1 MSDIKS
7 TNRLPEA
14 GKVVIITGAS
24 KGIGAATAKKLAAE
38 GYRVVVSSR
47 SLENCQLLVDEIQQT
62 GGEALA
68 LSCHIGD
75 EEQLQVLVDKTISHW
90 GQLDG
95 LVCNAASNPVYGP
108 AKVVDYKAFELIMR
122 NNVYS
127 AMKLTVL
134 AAKHMPTGGSVV
146 IISSIAGLMGSRMIG
161 AYGVSKAAEMALI
174 RNLALDYGKK
184 GIRVNGVAPGL
195 IETDFSSALMN
206 NPALMNKVHNESAL
220 GRVGQP
226 DDIAGPIS
234 FLLSDAAAFITGQ
247 TIVADGGMVI
257 ADPM

>member
-1 MSDIKS
+1 MPSDK
-7 TNRLPEA
+7 TGNCMPDA
-14 GKVVIITGAS
+14 GKVVVITGAS
-24 KGIGAATAKKLAAE
+24 KGIGAATAKKLAAA
-38 GYRVVVSSR
+38 GCKVVVSSR
-47 SLENCQLLVDEIQQT
+47 SQENCQLVVDEIEEA

-68 LSCHIGD
+68 VSCHIGD
-75 EEQLQVLVDKTISHW
+75 EDQLQGLIDKTVNHW
-90 GQLDG
+90 GKVDG

-134 AAKHMPTGGSVV
+134 AAKHMTAGSSVV

-161 AYGVSKAAEMALI
+161 AYGVSKAAEMSLI

-195 IETDFSSALMN
+195 VETNFSTALMN

-234 FLLSDAAAFITGQ
+234 FLLSDCASFITGQ
-247 TIVADGGMVI
+247 TIIADGGMVI
-257 ADPM
+257 ADPL

>member
-1 MSDIKS
+1 MSKNKTTS
-7 TNRLPEA
+7 CMPEA
-14 GKVVIITGAS
+14 GRVVIITGAS
-24 KGIGAATAKKLAAE
+24 KGIGAATAKKLAAD
-38 GYRVVVSSR
+38 GCRVVVSSR
-47 SLENCQLLVDEIQQT
+47 SQENCQLLVDEIEQA

-68 LSCHIGD
+68 VSCHIGD
-75 EEQLQVLVDKTISHW
+75 EEQLQALVDKTINHW
-90 GQLDG
+90 GQIDG

-134 AAKHMPTGGSVV
+134 AAGHMQSGGAVV

-174 RNLALDYGKK
+174 RNLALDYGKQ

-226 DDIAGPIS
+226 DDIAGPIC
-234 FLLSDAAAFITGQ
+234 FLLSDCAAFITGQ
-247 TIVADGGMVI
+247 TIIADGGMVI
-257 ADPM
+257 ADPL